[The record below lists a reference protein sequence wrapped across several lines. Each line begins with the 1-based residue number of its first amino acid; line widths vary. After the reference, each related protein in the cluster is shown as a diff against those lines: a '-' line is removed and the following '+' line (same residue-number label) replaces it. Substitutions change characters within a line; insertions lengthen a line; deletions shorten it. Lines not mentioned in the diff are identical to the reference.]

1 MKRNKVIFLAL
12 VVTAGV
18 ALAGVFALG
27 RNHHGK
33 AKAIRSGG
41 KNIVR
46 HVSIVLPRAETTPNP
61 NAAVFEI
68 SAGSNKIIVTPT
80 KQ

>member
-1 MKRNKVIFLAL
+1 MKSNKVVFLAL

-41 KNIVR
+41 KVDTTG
-46 HVSIVLPRAETTPNP
+46 VPPRTVEK
-61 NAAVFEI
+61 
-68 SAGSNKIIVTPT
+68 S
-80 KQ
+80 

>member
-1 MKRNKVIFLAL
+1 MKSNQVIFLAL
-12 VVTAGV
+12 VVTVGV
-18 ALAGVFALG
+18 VLAGVFALG

-46 HVSIVLPRAETTPNP
+46 HVSFVLPPGEMPLGETTQNINVIPAKSLSP
-61 NAAVFEI
+61 
-68 SAGSNKIIVTPT
+68 PRP
-80 KQ
+80 

>member
-1 MKRNKVIFLAL
+1 MKSNKVIFLAL

-46 HVSIVLPRAETTPNP
+46 NVSIVLPPGEMPLGETTQKINP
-61 NAAVFEI
+61 VPAK
-68 SAGSNKIIVTPT
+68 SLSSPSP
-80 KQ
+80 

>member
-1 MKRNKVIFLAL
+1 MKINKVIFLTL

-18 ALAGVFALG
+18 AIAGLFALG
-27 RNHHGK
+27 PNHHGK
-33 AKAIRSGG
+33 PKAIRLVG

-46 HVSIVLPRAETTPNP
+46 NVSIVLPRAEITPNT
-61 NAAVFEI
+61 NASILEV

-80 KQ
+80 K